1 MLGVEQIDEW
11 RGQDVLDREGEKLG
25 KLDDVYYDTANGE
38 AAFLTIK
45 SGLLG
50 RRSHLVPVAQA
61 SVGREYVRVAFT
73 SEQVAKAETSDT
85 DGVLDGEAARRAVDV
100 YGVRVGDGS
109 RFESARLIEQ
119 RHADAKDAREQA
131 DKLDKE
137 ARDRADRADEAR
149 RRAHEAN
156 DRASD
161 ADGEAK
167 RTREAAEDAR
177 TAADR
182 AEDASSA
189 GPGAGR

>member
-11 RGQDVLDREGEKLG
+11 RGQDVVDRDGEKLG
-25 KLDDVYYDTANGE
+25 KLDDVFYDTANGE
-38 AAFLTIK
+38 AVFLTVK

-73 SEQVAKAETSDT
+73 AEQVDKAETSDT
-85 DGVLDGEAARRAVDV
+85 DGVLDSDAARRAADT
-100 YGVRVGDGS
+100 YGVRLGDGT
-109 RFESARLIEQ
+109 RFESASLIEQ
-119 RHADAKDAREQA
+119 RRADAEDAREQA

-137 ARDRADRADEAR
+137 ARDRADKADEAHRRADEAK
-149 RRAHEAN
+149 

-161 ADGEAK
+161 ADSEAK
-167 RTREAAEDAR
+167 RAREAAEDAR